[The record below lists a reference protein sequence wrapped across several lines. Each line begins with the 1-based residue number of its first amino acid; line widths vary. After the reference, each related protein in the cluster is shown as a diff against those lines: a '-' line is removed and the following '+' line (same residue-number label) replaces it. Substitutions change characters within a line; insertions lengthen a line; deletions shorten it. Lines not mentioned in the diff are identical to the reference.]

1 MNEKKMLYSFNGEK
15 SHLVKEVLKI
25 RLPVMGLK
33 CLILSFLPSFLYRF
47 EENEILKLIMHMPPF
62 FFSYFA

>member
-1 MNEKKMLYSFNGEK
+1 MKKKMLYSFNGEK
-15 SHLVKEVLKI
+15 SHLGKEVLKI

-47 EENEILKLIMHMPPF
+47 EENEILKLIVHMPRF
-62 FFSYFA
+62 YFS

>member
-1 MNEKKMLYSFNGEK
+1 MKKKMLYSFNGEK
-15 SHLVKEVLKI
+15 SHLGKEVLKI

-33 CLILSFLPSFLYRF
+33 CLILSFLPSFLNRF